1 MTTPLDQTV
10 FGAKHLHLLQGKR
23 TIAFDTET
31 TGLTPEVGGLRLLQ
45 FAAEGCP
52 VIVVDYWQLD
62 DAAKAE
68 LSDVFAQPGVEW
80 FAHNAVFDLGWLQEH
95 GIYPKGTVFCT
106 MLASRLLENGIPN
119 VRHGLAAAAKRYLD
133 VEVSKEEQRSDW
145 SAPQLSE
152 AQMTYAANDVRILLR
167 MVSVIKERLKVARL
181 EAAWTLECKCLAPI
195 AHMQRCGLPFNRQKL
210 EELRT
215 SYEEAIER
223 LGAEFLSGL
232 DEALPAK
239 QKLPRDED
247 GSFNLRA
254 KAEGSVRL
262 GTKRMPGFNLNSP
275 KQLLDKFTAVLGEA
289 PVDEKTGKPSAS
301 RQAMR
306 NYAADHKI
314 VQVYLDWKRAEK
326 RRQMVVSLLEHQ
338 APDGVIRS
346 NYIQLGAD
354 TGRMSCVSGDTVLIT
369 SRGDFTF
376 EDYLPQQGDLVLTHM
391 GRWMPVVRKLY
402 RGVEP
407 VTRVVTAEGGMLCCT
422 SDHKLWNG
430 QDWVRISNL
439 SVGDHLGLFKE
450 VGSAAAE
457 HRSGTEGV
465 PKRAETD
472 GVSGCRY
479 TSDELSQYCQG
490 TERTTISRETKGRES
505 SSSLKGQ
512 NGVTEPYE
520 GQEWFPAPQLY
531 RSSGGPQG
539 IFNRTGWKRGS
550 CISTSSSYGAGTRPG
565 EDSPSLG
572 CTPYRWGYE
581 EQYPRQFSSSHS
593 KRTCSFTP
601 STTVVESLE
610 PMGSMGV
617 WDIEV
622 EGDHSYALY
631 GFLSHNC
638 REPNL
643 QQVPRDKGFR
653 AAVEAPEGWTFVC
666 ADFGQMELRL
676 AAAVSGDATMIS
688 AFKQGEDLHTITA
701 AAIYPE
707 PSEDPA
713 ELKARRQVAKSA
725 NFGLLY
731 GSGAKGLRNYAGA
744 MGITMTIEEA
754 EIIRETFH
762 KTYSGIAKWQR
773 TNAVEADRSKGNKWA
788 EVRIPRSELRRFLPG
803 ELNRLTTRCNTP
815 IQGAGAAILKLALAR
830 LWPHLLS
837 DGEDQARL
845 AAVVHDEVLMLVR
858 EGQEERWAKLLS
870 TVMEGAEALW
880 LGGIPPLAEAAWGP
894 TWADAK

>member
-1 MTTPLDQTV
+1 MTTPLDQTI
-10 FGAKHLHLLQGKR
+10 FGAEHLHLLHGKR

-31 TGLTPEVGGLRLLQ
+31 TGLSPEVGGLRLLQ
-45 FAAEGCP
+45 FAADGCP

-119 VRHGLAAAAKRYLD
+119 VRHGLAPAAKRYLD

-152 AQMTYAANDVRILLR
+152 SQMTYAANDVRILLR
-167 MVSVIKERLKVARL
+167 MVGVIKERLKVARL

-254 KAEGSVRL
+254 QAEGSVRL

-275 KQLLDKFTAVLGEA
+275 KQLLDKFTAVLGEV
-289 PVDEKTGKPSAS
+289 PVDEKTGKPSS
-301 RQAMR
+301 SKQAMR

-338 APDGVIRS
+338 SPDGMIRS

-354 TGRMSCVSGDTVLIT
+354 TGRMS
-369 SRGDFTF
+369 
-376 EDYLPQQGDLVLTHM
+376 
-391 GRWMPVVRKLY
+391 
-402 RGVEP
+402 
-407 VTRVVTAEGGMLCCT
+407 
-422 SDHKLWNG
+422 
-430 QDWVRISNL
+430 
-439 SVGDHLGLFKE
+439 
-450 VGSAAAE
+450 
-457 HRSGTEGV
+457 
-465 PKRAETD
+465 
-472 GVSGCRY
+472 
-479 TSDELSQYCQG
+479 
-490 TERTTISRETKGRES
+490 
-505 SSSLKGQ
+505 
-512 NGVTEPYE
+512 
-520 GQEWFPAPQLY
+520 
-531 RSSGGPQG
+531 
-539 IFNRTGWKRGS
+539 
-550 CISTSSSYGAGTRPG
+550 
-565 EDSPSLG
+565 
-572 CTPYRWGYE
+572 
-581 EQYPRQFSSSHS
+581 
-593 KRTCSFTP
+593 
-601 STTVVESLE
+601 
-610 PMGSMGV
+610 
-617 WDIEV
+617 
-622 EGDHSYALY
+622 
-631 GFLSHNC
+631 C

-676 AAAVSGDATMIS
+676 AAAVSGDTTMIN

-725 NFGLLY
+725 NFGLVY
-731 GSGAKGLRNYAGA
+731 GSGAKGLRNYAGT

-773 TNAVEADRSKGNKWA
+773 ANAVEADRSKGNKWA

-870 TVMEGAEALW
+870 QVMEGAEALW
-880 LGGIPPLAEAAWGP
+880 LGDIPPLAEAAWGP

>member
-10 FGAKHLHLLQGKR
+10 FGAKHLHLLRGKR

-52 VIVVDYWQLD
+52 VVVIDYWELD

-68 LSDVFAQPGVEW
+68 LSGVFAQPGVEW

-95 GIYPKGTVFCT
+95 GIYPQGTVFCT

-119 VRHGLAAAAKRYLD
+119 VRHGLAPAAKRYLD

-152 AQMTYAANDVRILLR
+152 SQMTYAANDVRILLR

-210 EELRT
+210 EELRI
-215 SYEEAIER
+215 SYEEAIDR

-232 DEALPAK
+232 DEALPAT

-354 TGRMSCVSGDTVLIT
+354 TGRMSC
-369 SRGDFTF
+369 
-376 EDYLPQQGDLVLTHM
+376 
-391 GRWMPVVRKLY
+391 
-402 RGVEP
+402 
-407 VTRVVTAEGGMLCCT
+407 
-422 SDHKLWNG
+422 
-430 QDWVRISNL
+430 
-439 SVGDHLGLFKE
+439 
-450 VGSAAAE
+450 
-457 HRSGTEGV
+457 
-465 PKRAETD
+465 
-472 GVSGCRY
+472 
-479 TSDELSQYCQG
+479 
-490 TERTTISRETKGRES
+490 
-505 SSSLKGQ
+505 
-512 NGVTEPYE
+512 
-520 GQEWFPAPQLY
+520 
-531 RSSGGPQG
+531 
-539 IFNRTGWKRGS
+539 
-550 CISTSSSYGAGTRPG
+550 
-565 EDSPSLG
+565 
-572 CTPYRWGYE
+572 
-581 EQYPRQFSSSHS
+581 
-593 KRTCSFTP
+593 
-601 STTVVESLE
+601 
-610 PMGSMGV
+610 
-617 WDIEV
+617 
-622 EGDHSYALY
+622 
-631 GFLSHNC
+631 

-676 AAAVSGDATMIS
+676 AAAVSGDATMIN

-707 PSEDPA
+707 SSEDPA

-754 EIIRETFH
+754 ELIRETFH

-773 TNAVEADRSKGNKWA
+773 GNAIEADRSKGNKWA

-803 ELNRLTTRCNTP
+803 DLNRLTTRCNTP

-830 LWPHLLS
+830 LWPHLRK

-858 EGQEERWAKLLS
+858 TGHEERWASLLS
-870 TVMEGAEALW
+870 EVMEGAEALW
-880 LGGIPPLAEAAWGP
+880 LGDIPPLAEAAWGP